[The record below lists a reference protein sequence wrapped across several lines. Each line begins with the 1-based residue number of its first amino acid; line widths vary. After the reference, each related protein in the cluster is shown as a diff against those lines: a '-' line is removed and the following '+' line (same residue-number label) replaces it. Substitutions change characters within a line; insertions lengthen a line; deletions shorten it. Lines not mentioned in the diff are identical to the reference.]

1 MLSRDAEHLY
11 WLTRYVER
19 LENIARMINVHSELM
34 LDFPGD
40 KSLGWKPIIKTMD
53 SEKLFQN
60 KYSEYSEISAV
71 KFLGDDK
78 ENENSIISS
87 LEMARY
93 NARAIKDDLPRS
105 ATEQLN
111 NLFNEFSGGMSSSSS
126 RRKRASYIYN
136 VISGTQR
143 FFGIISDNFSR
154 GYAFE
159 FMRLGRFVER
169 IDMNSRIIDSLC
181 INKSNEQTHDFHTL
195 EWVSMLRTLSAHESF
210 RKEIRGEIERG
221 DVINFLLKNENFPR
235 SIYRCLT
242 ITEKSLSALPKNNDV
257 LEVIKKLNHRVFSAR
272 LNGYDDKQLHNFLDY
287 LQRRIHLL
295 DEKIHKNY
303 FHNYL

>member
-19 LENIARMINVHSELM
+19 IENTARMINVHSELM

-40 KSLGWKPIIKTMD
+40 QSLGWKPIIETMD
-53 SEKLFQN
+53 SKKFF
-60 KYSEYSEISAV
+60 KKRYSEYSEISAV

-78 ENENSIISS
+78 ENVNSIISS
-87 LEMARY
+87 LDMARY

-111 NLFNEFSGGMSSSSS
+111 NLFNEFKTGMASSSN

-136 VISGTQR
+136 VISGSQR

-159 FMRLGRFVER
+159 FMRLGRFIER
-169 IDMNSRIIDSLC
+169 IDMISRIIDSLC
-181 INKSNEQTHDFHTL
+181 IMQSKEQTHDFPTL

-210 RKEIRGEIERG
+210 RKEVRGEIERG

-242 ITEKSLSALPKNNDV
+242 ITAVSYTHLTLPTIYSV
-257 LEVIKKLNHRVFSAR
+257 
-272 LNGYDDKQLHNFLDY
+272 
-287 LQRRIHLL
+287 
-295 DEKIHKNY
+295 
-303 FHNYL
+303 

>member
-19 LENIARMINVHSELM
+19 LENTARMINVHSELM

-53 SEKLFQN
+53 SEKFFQK

-111 NLFNEFSGGMSSSSS
+111 NIFNEYSGGMSSSS
-126 RRKRASYIYN
+126 
-136 VISGTQR
+136 
-143 FFGIISDNFSR
+143 
-154 GYAFE
+154 
-159 FMRLGRFVER
+159 L
-169 IDMNSRIIDSLC
+169 SL
-181 INKSNEQTHDFHTL
+181 I
-195 EWVSMLRTLSAHESF
+195 
-210 RKEIRGEIERG
+210 
-221 DVINFLLKNENFPR
+221 
-235 SIYRCLT
+235 
-242 ITEKSLSALPKNNDV
+242 
-257 LEVIKKLNHRVFSAR
+257 
-272 LNGYDDKQLHNFLDY
+272 HN
-287 LQRRIHLL
+287 
-295 DEKIHKNY
+295 
-303 FHNYL
+303 